1 LAVPDGADLRRR
13 LLSLRRAMVAH
24 ASEGVRH
31 ARTVVDF
38 HRRSGLAREPR
49 RILAQCAQQVD
60 GLAESLRRAAD
71 DRLRLQKE
79 RLERLGHRLAA
90 QRPGHVLAQRAQ
102 MLTHLATRLSA
113 AQAYQRQAA
122 EARIQRAADMLR
134 SLGPQA
140 VLSRGY
146 TMTLAPNGQALTRAT
161 QVRPGDR
168 LTTRL
173 ADGTI
178 ESLVTT
184 PRLPPAGG
192 PPAARPG
199 RPSRPSRP
207 PR

>member
-1 LAVPDGADLRRR
+1 
-13 LLSLRRAMVAH
+13 
-24 ASEGVRH
+24 
-31 ARTVVDF
+31 
-38 HRRSGLAREPR
+38 
-49 RILAQCAQQVD
+49 
-60 GLAESLRRAAD
+60 
-71 DRLRLQKE
+71 
-79 RLERLGHRLAA
+79 
-90 QRPGHVLAQRAQ
+90 

-113 AQAYQRQAA
+113 AQDRQLQAA
-122 EARIQRAADMLR
+122 EARMQRAADMLR

-192 PPAARPG
+192 PPAARSGRPG
-199 RPSRPSRP
+199 RPGRP